1 MKAVVQ
7 RVSKA
12 KVSVA
17 GDVTGSIGQGL
28 MILLG
33 VAPYDTIE
41 DAIYLA
47 ERCVK
52 LRIFHDENGKM
63 NRSLLDI
70 NGEALIVSQF
80 TLYADTS
87 GGHRPSFANA
97 AKGEIAEPL
106 YLKFVEAVKAW
117 GINVGT
123 GVFGADMDL
132 EIHNQGPVTLTVKSK
147 SEKKFSN

>member
-1 MKAVVQ
+1 MKAVLQ
-7 RVSKA
+7 RVTQATVFADGEFSGKCEH
-12 KVSVA
+12 
-17 GDVTGSIGQGL
+17 GL

-33 VAPYDTIE
+33 VAPYDTVE

-47 ERCVK
+47 ERCAT

-97 AKGEIAEPL
+97 AKGDIAAPL

-132 EIHNQGPVTLTVKSK
+132 EIHNQGPVTVTVKSK
-147 SEKKFSN
+147 SEKKN

>member
-1 MKAVVQ
+1 MKAVIQ

-12 KVSVA
+12 KVSVD
-17 GDVTGSIGQGL
+17 GVVTGSIGQGL

-33 VAPYDTIE
+33 VAPYDTEE

-47 ERCVK
+47 ERCAK

-87 GGHRPSFANA
+87 AGHRPSFANA

-123 GVFGADMDL
+123 GVFGANMDL
-132 EIHNQGPVTLTVKSK
+132 EIHNQGPVTVTVKSK
-147 SEKKFSN
+147 SEKKN